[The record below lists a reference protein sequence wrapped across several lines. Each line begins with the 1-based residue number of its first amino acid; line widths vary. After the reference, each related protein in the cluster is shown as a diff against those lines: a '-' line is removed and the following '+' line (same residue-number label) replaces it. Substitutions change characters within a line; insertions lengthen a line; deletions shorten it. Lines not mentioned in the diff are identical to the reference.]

1 MDWKT
6 VQVSAVDEV
15 HLIRLSKFA
24 NHIKCPAAELQS
36 AAKSDFKTSKKCH
49 FTLLEIKSVSPFC
62 GCAIDIYLKINILGV
77 LCFSL
82 QKV

>member
-36 AAKSDFKTSKKCH
+36 AAKSDFKTSKK
-49 FTLLEIKSVSPFC
+49 VSF
-62 GCAIDIYLKINILGV
+62 Y
-77 LCFSL
+77 SL
-82 QKV
+82 RNKKC